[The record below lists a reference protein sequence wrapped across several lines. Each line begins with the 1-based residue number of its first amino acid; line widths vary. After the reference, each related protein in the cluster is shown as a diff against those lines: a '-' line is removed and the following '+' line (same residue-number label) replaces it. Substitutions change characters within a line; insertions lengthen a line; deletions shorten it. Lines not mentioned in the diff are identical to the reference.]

1 MSYEALMIYC
11 NIMSVLLSGV
21 LGAVLT
27 VGIYKLTKKAKV
39 TNKRARISVI
49 AEVCKPSRT
58 PEQDKL
64 FTDLLCGK
72 FEIK

>member
-11 NIMSVLLSGV
+11 NILSVLLSGI

-27 VGIYKLTKKAKV
+27 VGIFRLTKAKR
-39 TNKRARISVI
+39 KPRLKII
-49 AEVCKPSRT
+49 AEVCEPSRT
-58 PEQDKL
+58 PQQDKL

-72 FEIK
+72 FDIK

>member
-11 NIMSVLLSGV
+11 YVLSGILSCV
-21 LGAVLT
+21 LGGAIT
-27 VGIYKLTKKAKV
+27 AGIFKLTKAKR
-39 TNKRARISVI
+39 KPRLRII
-49 AEVCKPSRT
+49 AEVCEPSRT

-72 FEIK
+72 FDIK